1 MKPMNP
7 NLEILSTV
15 VDRLGPLVDSMVF
28 LGGCATGLLLTDPAA
43 APIRATLDVD
53 VITEVASLADYH
65 RLAEKL
71 RERGFVED
79 LSPEAPICRWKM
91 GGMIL
96 DVMTTDPEIMGFG
109 NEWYA
114 SAFATAESVSLP
126 SGKRIRMITAPYFLT
141 TKLAAF
147 DDRGDDDFLLSRDM
161 EDIVA
166 VIDGRPEIVDEV
178 RKSETCLKVHLAQR
192 FAELLQ
198 DYKFTDQLPGHLQSD
213 AASQARL
220 PVLLERIRMISEC
233 EG

>member
-7 NLEILSTV
+7 NLEILSTI

-43 APIRATLDVD
+43 APIRPTLDVD
-53 VITEVASLADYH
+53 VITKVASLVDYH
-65 RLAEKL
+65 RLSKKL

-79 LSPEAPICRWKM
+79 LSPEAPICRWKT
-91 GGMIL
+91 GGLIL
-96 DVMTTDPEIMGFG
+96 DVMPTDPEIMDFG

-114 SAFATAESVSLP
+114 SAFEAAKSVSLP
-126 SGKRIRMITAPYFLT
+126 SGKRIRMVPAPYFLA

-147 DDRGDDDFLLSRDM
+147 DDRGGEDFLLSHDM

-166 VIDGRPEIVDEV
+166 VIDGRPEIADEIQS
-178 RKSETCLKVHLAQR
+178 SETRLKIHLATR
-192 FAELLQ
+192 FEKLLQ
-198 DYKFTDQLPGHLQSD
+198 DQRFTDALPGHLQSD

-220 PVLLERIRMISEC
+220 PVLLERIKIISEC
-233 EG
+233 GG